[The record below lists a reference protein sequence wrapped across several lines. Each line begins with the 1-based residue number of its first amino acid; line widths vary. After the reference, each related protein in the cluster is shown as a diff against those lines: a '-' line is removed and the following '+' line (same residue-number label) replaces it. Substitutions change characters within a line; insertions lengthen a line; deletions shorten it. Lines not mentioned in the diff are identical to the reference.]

1 MNEIAS
7 ADRAAIDAIVA
18 ELAGAWNAGDAAR
31 YAAPFARDAE
41 QVNIFGM
48 RLIGREEIARRHA
61 QVFETIF
68 RESTNILHVLDAR
81 SAGPDVLLVRV
92 GSVVSIPH
100 GPMQGELH
108 TIASLVLCRTGS
120 NWEIELF
127 HNTRVTP
134 G

>member
-1 MNEIAS
+1 MKEIAA

-18 ELAGAWNAGDAAR
+18 ELAGAWNAGDAKR
-31 YAAPFARDAE
+31 YAAPFALDAE
-41 QVNIFGM
+41 QVNIFGT

-61 QVFETIF
+61 HVFETIF
-68 RESTNILHVLDAR
+68 RESTNVLRVLDAR
-81 SAGPDVLLVRV
+81 YAGRDVLLVRV
-92 GSVVSIPH
+92 DSVVSIPH

-108 TIASLVLCRTGS
+108 TIFSLVLCRTGS
-120 NWEIELF
+120 SWEIVLF